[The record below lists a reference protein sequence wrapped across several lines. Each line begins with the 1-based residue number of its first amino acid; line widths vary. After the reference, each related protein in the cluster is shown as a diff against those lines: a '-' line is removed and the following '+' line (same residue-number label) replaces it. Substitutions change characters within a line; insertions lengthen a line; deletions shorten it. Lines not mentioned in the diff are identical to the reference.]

1 MPIKDVPTQS
11 PGIGITDVVDPSLNA
26 GVEFGKGDA
35 SALIEIKITLEPS
48 GKVYHISA
56 RQQAVGVESCWMAA
70 EAAAGAGRCR
80 FVV

>member
-48 GKVYHISA
+48 GKVYHVSA
-56 RQQAVGVESCWMAA
+56 LHHAAVVLNCD
-70 EAAAGAGRCR
+70 
-80 FVV
+80 